1 MKNKNY
7 FKKLSLALVMLVG
20 FTNFVNAQVP
30 SYVPTNG
37 LVAYYPFS
45 GNANDISG
53 NANNGTNNGA
63 TLTTDRFGNANS
75 AYSFNGSTNYINVPS
90 NNTLN
95 FQTNNSFTLSYWI
108 KATSLNSSKVNVIIN
123 KQVGAGISQDGW
135 NANIEANLASNF
147 RIQNAPSTV
156 FCDPSSNASSISN
169 STNYHITQVF
179 QNGTFYVYINGI
191 QVNTGNSCPGVIGDN
206 SSNMFI
212 GKATWT
218 ANNTIGFN
226 GVIDDIGIWNRA
238 LTIDEITNL
247 YNANLC
253 YQSSFIINTGVLSYN
268 PPTYNNTITIYP
280 NPANDHITI
289 DCGAIANV
297 VGYHIEIANSLGQI
311 VFNQPMNTQQ
321 YTVALN
327 TWSGQGIYFVK
338 VYDASNTLL
347 TTRKLILQ

>member
-1 MKNKNY
+1 MKTKNY
-7 FKKLSLALVMLVG
+7 FKKLSLALLMLVG

-37 LVAYYPFS
+37 LVGYWPFS

-53 NANNGTNNGA
+53 NANNGVNNGA

-75 AYSFNGSTNYINVPS
+75 AYSFNGTNSFIKVLSSTSLQPTNSISYSCWVYITTTTGTTFFTKNYSVG
-90 NNTLN
+90 
-95 FQTNNSFTLSYWI
+95 NNSFAFERGGNNTFGVTLRGIGGLSDNHSVNLNSWNFLMCTYDGTSLKYYLNGI
-108 KATSLNSSKVNVIIN
+108 LVQSLNSN
-123 KQVGAGISQDGW
+123 
-135 NANIEANLASNF
+135 NLLTYTSNNLF
-147 RIQNAPSTV
+147 IGVSN
-156 FCDPSSNASSISN
+156 DPSVAVQYFS
-169 STNYHITQVF
+169 
-179 QNGTFYVYINGI
+179 
-191 QVNTGNSCPGVIGDN
+191 
-206 SSNMFI
+206 
-212 GKATWT
+212 GKL
-218 ANNTIGFN
+218 
-226 GVIDDIGIWNRA
+226 DDIGIWNRA
-238 LTIDEITNL
+238 LTQDEITNL

-253 YQSSFIINTGVLSYN
+253 YQSSFIINTGLLSYN

-289 DCGAIANV
+289 DCGTIANV
-297 VGYHIEIANSLGQI
+297 VGYHIEIANSLGQV

>member
-7 FKKLSLALVMLVG
+7 LKKLSLALVLLVG
-20 FTNFVNAQVP
+20 FTNFVNAQIP

-37 LVAYYPFS
+37 LVGYWPFN
-45 GNANDISG
+45 GNANDVSS

-75 AYSFNGSTNYINVPS
+75 AYSFNGTSNYISTANSSTSFVNGITISAWVKLAGTTGTHQFFVSKGYDS
-90 NNTLN
+90 NTGAAFLGYRNFLSTENEYFGKVQQLGSQSEVYSGTPLTFPMANWQQVIMVFNNQTIYLYVDGVLKSTKTFTTPLSTLN
-95 FQTNNSFTLSYWI
+95 KPFIFGCETSSDYLSHVYFA
-108 KATSLNSSKVNVIIN
+108 K
-123 KQVGAGISQDGW
+123 GI
-135 NANIEANLASNF
+135 
-147 RIQNAPSTV
+147 
-156 FCDPSSNASSISN
+156 
-169 STNYHITQVF
+169 
-179 QNGTFYVYINGI
+179 
-191 QVNTGNSCPGVIGDN
+191 
-206 SSNMFI
+206 
-212 GKATWT
+212 
-218 ANNTIGFN
+218 
-226 GVIDDIGIWNRA
+226 IDDIGIWNRA

-253 YQSSFIINTGVLSYN
+253 YQSSFIINTGLLSYN

-289 DCGAIANV
+289 DCGTIANV
-297 VGYHIEIANSLGQI
+297 VGYHIEIATSLGQV